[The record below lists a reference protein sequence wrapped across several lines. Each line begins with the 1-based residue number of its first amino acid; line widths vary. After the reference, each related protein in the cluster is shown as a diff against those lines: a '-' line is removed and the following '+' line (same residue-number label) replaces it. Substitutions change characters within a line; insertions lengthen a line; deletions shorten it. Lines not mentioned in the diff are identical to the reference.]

1 LGCIFR
7 PQAAAQFGGTCFNP
21 GGRAEGRNAAA
32 IAAFPAQAIKP
43 SYAKTTRKIERRI
56 SIMPI
61 KVGDHLPNA
70 KFRIGTP
77 EGPAWK
83 TTDEVFKG
91 KKVALFA
98 VPGAFTGTCHKMHVP
113 SIVQSLS
120 GLKGKGIDTVAVT
133 SVNDVF
139 VMDAWKKATA
149 ADGIEFLA
157 DGNAD
162 FAKAIDLTLDGSGNG
177 LGLRSRR
184 YSMLV
189 EDGVVKK
196 LNIEEAPGKVEVSG
210 GDALL
215 KQL

>member
-1 LGCIFR
+1 
-7 PQAAAQFGGTCFNP
+7 
-21 GGRAEGRNAAA
+21 
-32 IAAFPAQAIKP
+32 
-43 SYAKTTRKIERRI
+43 
-56 SIMPI
+56 MPI

-70 KFRIGTP
+70 KFRVGTP

-83 TTDEVFKG
+83 TTDEIFKG

-113 SIVQSLS
+113 SILQSAD
-120 GLKGKGIDTVAVT
+120 GMKGKGVDTIAVT

-139 VMDAWKKATA
+139 VMDAWRKATGA
-149 ADGIEFLA
+149 EKLEFLA
-157 DGNAD
+157 DGNGD
-162 FAKAIDLTLDGSGNG
+162 FAKAVDLTFDGSGNG
-177 LGLRSRR
+177 LGTRSRR

-210 GDALL
+210 GDTLL
-215 KQL
+215 QQHRQTVGPTAAERNSRLQRSANSPGQIRAGSRSAFVAVRTDLQDAQAAAH

>member
-1 LGCIFR
+1 MG
-7 PQAAAQFGGTCFNP
+7 
-21 GGRAEGRNAAA
+21 
-32 IAAFPAQAIKP
+32 
-43 SYAKTTRKIERRI
+43 
-56 SIMPI
+56 I
-61 KVGDHLPNA
+61 KVGDRLPEA
-70 KFRIGTP
+70 KFRVMTS

-113 SIVQSLS
+113 SIMQNADAM
-120 GLKGKGIDTVAVT
+120 KGKGVSTIAVI

-149 ADGIEFLA
+149 ADKLEFLA
-157 DGNAD
+157 DGNGD
-162 FAKAIDLTLDGSGNG
+162 FAKAIDLAFDGSANG
-177 LGLRSRR
+177 LGMRSRR

-189 EDGVVKK
+189 EDGVVRT
-196 LNIEEAPGKVEVSG
+196 LNIEESPGKVEVSG
-210 GDALL
+210 GDAML

>member
-1 LGCIFR
+1 
-7 PQAAAQFGGTCFNP
+7 
-21 GGRAEGRNAAA
+21 
-32 IAAFPAQAIKP
+32 
-43 SYAKTTRKIERRI
+43 
-56 SIMPI
+56 MPI
-61 KVGDHLPNA
+61 KVGDHLPAA
-70 KFRIGTP
+70 KFRVMTA

-98 VPGAFTGTCHKMHVP
+98 VPGAYTGTCHKMHVP
-113 SIVQSLS
+113 SVILHADAMKA
-120 GLKGKGIDTVAVT
+120 KGVDTIAVT

-149 ADGIEFLA
+149 ADKIDFLA
-157 DGNAD
+157 DGNGD
-162 FAKAIDLTLDGSGNG
+162 FAKAIDLTFDGSGNG
-177 LGLRSRR
+177 LGTRSKR

-210 GDALL
+210 GDTLVT
-215 KQL
+215 QL